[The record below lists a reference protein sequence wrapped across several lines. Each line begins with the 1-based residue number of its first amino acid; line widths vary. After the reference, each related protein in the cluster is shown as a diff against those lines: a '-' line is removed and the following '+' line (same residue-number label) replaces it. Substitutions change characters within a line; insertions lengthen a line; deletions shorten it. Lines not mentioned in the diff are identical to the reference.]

1 MKESNLISVIIP
13 TLNQG
18 SQITVLLDKLIGQSL
33 SPAEIIVVD
42 SQSDDGTPALVSQYS
57 PRVGFSDD
65 FENPFFMPKTASFQ
79 RFAFFLPFCVQSLCP
94 I

>member
-42 SQSDDGTPALVSQYS
+42 SQSDDGTPALVS
-57 PRVGFSDD
+57 
-65 FENPFFMPKTASFQ
+65 
-79 RFAFFLPFCVQSLCP
+79 
-94 I
+94 